1 MGLTALPHLVVT
13 ALPDAI
19 AGKPE
24 TATLALSNRGTAT
37 GRWIVRGAIY
47 TYKGKLIGS
56 YVSVSVEV
64 PAGGT
69 RTVQLTTNG
78 AISSAFAGHYVVV
91 KFTANSGSAN
101 SGSADTYPDPEYR
114 LHVLAASSST
124 TGTGTG
130 TTSGQQPPPT
140 VPNTPTAPIPWYK
153 QYLPELVGAG
163 VAAAAIGVGLAVEIG
178 DRRATRA

>member
-91 KFTANSGSAN
+91 KFTANSGSVN

-114 LHVLAASSST
+114 LHVLAAGST
-124 TGTGTG
+124 TTSTGTGTP
-130 TTSGQQPPPT
+130 SGQQTPPT
-140 VPNTPTAPIPWYK
+140 VPNTTVPTPWYK

-163 VAAAAIGVGLAVEIG
+163 VAAAAIGVGLAIEIG
-178 DRRATRA
+178 DRRAYRA